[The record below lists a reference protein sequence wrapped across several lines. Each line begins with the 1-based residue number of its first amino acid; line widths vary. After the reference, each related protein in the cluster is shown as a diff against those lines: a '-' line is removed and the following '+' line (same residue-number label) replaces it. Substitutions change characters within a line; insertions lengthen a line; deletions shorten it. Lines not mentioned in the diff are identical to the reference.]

1 MLAKQA
7 IRVLGSKLAR
17 TRGRKVRRFI
27 AAELL
32 SHSTL
37 YCNAV
42 KSLNKIESFP
52 SQFPSYL
59 AGTKLT
65 EDQEAR
71 VQSTL
76 QEFLIYLIFLLDLSI
91 LTFGMV
97 NYNMYFFTKVMS
109 QLFLESTSYING
121 INFNSINSMAN
132 FWEFVEGPML
142 RNIYWKEWYNGKPL
156 YPGQSYIFYESIL
169 LGRPQVRQL
178 RVRNNTCSV
187 NEYFK
192 DLIKDCYNE
201 YSFHNED
208 QSPFGLKSGSP
219 HSEYLQIVKIIAY
232 FTDSKDQNM
241 ENFAI
246 VHLVEI
252 QGITNKNGMTT
263 NKWKYSAPNHEFELW
278 HWGKVGTYR
287 NGGYIIELEKN
298 KPATVKII
306 KYLKSKLWLDHGT
319 RAVFVDFSVYNAN
332 VNLFCA
338 IRLLVEFPASGG
350 AVTSSEIY
358 TVKLLRYVSKFDYFL
373 AVCEVIFCVFIFNYV
388 IQEGVELYCRKL
400 SYFKRFWN
408 FLDFS
413 IVLLSIVAIFFNI
426 YRTIKVNALLL
437 NLLKNSNSYPNL
449 YFLAYWQ
456 NRYNIIIAF
465 TVFIAW
471 IKIFKYIS
479 FNMTMTQL
487 ATTLSRCAKAILGFA
502 VMFFIVFFGYAQL
515 GYLIFG
521 TQVDGFHTFGS
532 CIFTQ
537 FRIILGDF
545 NFSEIEEANRILGP
559 IYFITFVF
567 CLFFVLLNVFLA
579 IINDTYSEV
588 KDDKSLE
595 NVDFDIYEV
604 LKRRYKNLLYKINPN
619 MFPPVAHPTPGNKN
633 AKESQTA
640 LQHDSERRLEF
651 NLPMPMNMPHLHESN
666 MPTLTNATL

>member
-1 MLAKQA
+1 MLAKRA

-17 TRGRKVRRFI
+17 TRGRK
-27 AAELL
+27 
-32 SHSTL
+32 
-37 YCNAV
+37 
-42 KSLNKIESFP
+42 
-52 SQFPSYL
+52 
-59 AGTKLT
+59 AGTKVT

-109 QLFLESTSYING
+109 QLFLESTSYINR

-208 QSPFGLKSGSP
+208 HSPFGLKSGSP
-219 HSEYLQIVKIIAY
+219 
-232 FTDSKDQNM
+232 
-241 ENFAI
+241 
-246 VHLVEI
+246 
-252 QGITNKNGMTT
+252 
-263 NKWKYSAPNHEFELW
+263 WKYSAPNHEFELW

-287 NGGYIIELEKN
+287 NGGYIIELEKT

-487 ATTLSRCAKAILGFA
+487 ATTLSRCAKAIIGFA

-604 LKRRYKNLLYKINPN
+604 LKRHYKNLLYKINPN

-640 LQHDSERRLEF
+640 LQHDSERDEDEVLDLTEYNTERLPHRQNISDKYYYKEPAIEAITPPKPTKKSDRQTAAKDDF
-651 NLPMPMNMPHLHESN
+651 LILRTDQLEERMNKMSN
-666 MPTLTNATL
+666 KIDWIMEQFEKQDLVQSGKQATSFIEKSEL